1 MINNSVMR
9 KLKTFCN
16 VNNNISQG
24 RNTEQWASQDISL
37 DTWDGR
43 QSQDV

>member
-1 MINNSVMR
+1 MINNAVMR
-9 KLKTFCN
+9 KLKTFYN

-37 DTWDGR
+37 DTWERR
-43 QSQDV
+43 QTQDV